1 MFVMYIIMQNLIH
14 LSKERFLYMTTVII
28 AEDQKLLRESFK
40 NIIENNSDIKVVASA
55 TNGKEAYNLCK
66 EYKPN
71 VVLMDL
77 CMPIC
82 NGTEA
87 TKLIKADFPSIKVL
101 ILTASNDKDDVASAI
116 SNGADGY
123 VLKNIGTEELI
134 LSIKSA
140 SLGLGIVDKD
150 LLDPIVLNLR
160 KENNKNKIV
169 DVSGINVSLTERE
182 LSIVSMIVDGK
193 DNKEIGASLF
203 IAEGTVKNII
213 TEIISKLQLKDRT
226 QLAVYAVR
234 NELV

>member
-1 MFVMYIIMQNLIH
+1 MSILWRKKGV
-14 LSKERFLYMTTVII
+14 LYMTTVII

-66 EYKPN
+66 EYKPD

-77 CMPIC
+77 SMPVC
-82 NGTEA
+82 NGSEA
-87 TKLIKADFPSIKVL
+87 TKLIKKDFPSVKVL
-101 ILTASNDKDDVASAI
+101 ILTASNDKNDVAEAI

-134 LSIKSA
+134 LSIKST

-150 LLDPIVLNLR
+150 LLDPIVLNIS
-160 KENNKNKIV
+160 KETKKNKNKTV
-169 DVSGINVSLTERE
+169 HVSGINVSLTERE
-182 LSIVSMIVDGK
+182 LTILSMIVDGK

-234 NELV
+234 NKLV

>member
-1 MFVMYIIMQNLIH
+1 
-14 LSKERFLYMTTVII
+14 MTTVII

>member
-1 MFVMYIIMQNLIH
+1 
-14 LSKERFLYMTTVII
+14 MTTVII

-66 EYKPN
+66 EYKPD

-77 CMPIC
+77 SMPVC
-82 NGTEA
+82 NGSEA
-87 TKLIKADFPSIKVL
+87 TKLIKKDFPSVKVL
-101 ILTASNDKDDVASAI
+101 ILTASNDKNDVAEAI

-134 LSIKSA
+134 LSIKST

-150 LLDPIVLNLR
+150 LLDPIVLNIS
-160 KENNKNKIV
+160 KETKKNKNKTV
-169 DVSGINVSLTERE
+169 HVSGINVSLTERE
-182 LSIVSMIVDGK
+182 LTILSMIVDGK

-234 NELV
+234 NKLV

>member
-1 MFVMYIIMQNLIH
+1 
-14 LSKERFLYMTTVII
+14 MTTVII

-77 CMPIC
+77 CMPVC

-87 TKLIKADFPSIKVL
+87 TKLIKEAFPSIKVL
-101 ILTASNDKDDVASAI
+101 ILTASNDKEDVATAI

-123 VLKNIGTEELI
+123 VLKNISTEELI

-160 KENNKNKIV
+160 KENNKTKV
-169 DVSGINVSLTERE
+169 LEVSGINVSLTERE

>member
-1 MFVMYIIMQNLIH
+1 MQILIH
-14 LSKERFLYMTTVII
+14 LGKEGFLYMITVII

-55 TNGKEAYNLCK
+55 TNGKEAYSLCK
-66 EYKPN
+66 EYKPD

-77 CMPIC
+77 SMPVC

-87 TKLIKADFPSIKVL
+87 TKLIKTDFPSVKVL
-101 ILTASNDKDDVASAI
+101 ILTASNDKTDVAETI
-116 SNGADGY
+116 HNGADGY
-123 VLKNIGTEELI
+123 ILKNIGTEELI

-150 LLDPIVLNLR
+150 LLDPIALNLT
-160 KENNKNKIV
+160 KENKKNKNV
-169 DVSGINVSLTERE
+169 TLDVSGINVSLTERE
-182 LSIVSMIVDGK
+182 ISIVTMIVDGK

-226 QLAVYAVR
+226 QLAVYAVK
-234 NELV
+234 NGLV

>member
-1 MFVMYIIMQNLIH
+1 
-14 LSKERFLYMTTVII
+14 MTTVII

-55 TNGKEAYNLCK
+55 TNGKEAYDLCK
-66 EYKPN
+66 KYKPD

-77 CMPIC
+77 SMPIC

-87 TKLIKADFPSIKVL
+87 TKLIKKDFPLVKVL
-101 ILTASNDKDDVASAI
+101 ILTASNDKADVAEAI

-134 LSIKSA
+134 LSIKST
-140 SLGLGIVDKD
+140 SLGLGIVDKN
-150 LLDPIVLNLR
+150 LLDPVVLNFVN
-160 KENNKNKIV
+160 ENKTDKKNGNITV
-169 DVSGINVSLTERE
+169 DVSGITVSLTERE

>member
-1 MFVMYIIMQNLIH
+1 
-14 LSKERFLYMTTVII
+14 MTRVII

-66 EYKPN
+66 EYKPD

-77 CMPIC
+77 SMPIC

-87 TKLIKADFPSIKVL
+87 TKLIKKEFPSVKVL
-101 ILTASNDKDDVASAI
+101 ILTASNDKMDVAEAI
-116 SNGADGY
+116 RNGADGY

-150 LLDPIVLNLR
+150 LLDPVLLNLNC
-160 KENNKNKIV
+160 KKKMIPKNGNITV
-169 DVSGINVSLTERE
+169 DISGITVSLTERE
-182 LSIVSMIVDGK
+182 LNIVSMIVDGK

-203 IAEGTVKNII
+203 IAEGTVINII

-234 NELV
+234 NDLV